1 MMVGKAWLVGNPHLT
16 AEETT
21 PIDERVTDEAVLA
34 ALRKLRDS
42 LGQEKYDRCIAPIQ
56 NIACNQHSVLIRTA
70 NVRERS
76 LLMRECLADIQA
88 AFGVK
93 SVRVT
98 G

>member
-1 MMVGKAWLVGNPHLT
+1 MVGKAWLVGNPHLT
-16 AEETT
+16 AEKIT

-42 LGQEKYDRCIAPIQ
+42 LGQEKYDRYIAPIQ
-56 NIACNQHSVLIRTA
+56 NIACNEYSVLIRTA

-76 LLMRECLADIQA
+76 LLMRECLTDIQA